1 MHSHRTATAPAPET
15 PEHRTQ
21 RLVLLELVVD
31 PPDVPERLDELA
43 DRLAEPVEALRAA
56 GDALAAAGLAVRA
69 GDTLAAAPPA
79 RYFEALWPI
88 AI

>member
-1 MHSHRTATAPAPET
+1 MHSHRTVTAPAPGT

-21 RLVLLELVVD
+21 RLVLLELLVD
-31 PPDVPERLDELA
+31 PPQVPERLDELA
-43 DRLAEPVEALRAA
+43 DRLAEPAAAVRAA
-56 GDALAAAGLAVRA
+56 GAALEAAGLAVREGDALAAAV
-69 GDTLAAAPPA
+69 PA

>member
-1 MHSHRTATAPAPET
+1 M
-15 PEHRTQ
+15 Q

-43 DRLAEPVEALRAA
+43 DRLAEPLEAVIAA
-56 GDALAAAGLAVRA
+56 GRALEAAGLAVHA

>member
-1 MHSHRTATAPAPET
+1 MHSHRTATAPVPGT

-31 PPDVPERLDELA
+31 PPRVPERLDDLA
-43 DRLAEPVEALRAA
+43 SRLAEPADEVRAA
-56 GDALAAAGLAVRA
+56 GAALEAAGLAVQEDDA
-69 GDTLAAAPPA
+69 VAAAGPA

-88 AI
+88 AL